1 MGRRPGRMT
10 YAFEF
15 GQVFAAWDELL
26 AGALRTLWLSA
37 AAMAI
42 GMVVAVLGALG
53 KTGGPRPLR
62 WLIDAYIELIRNTP
76 FLIQIFMVFFGLPAI
91 GLRLEAD
98 QASLLALVV
107 NVGAYGIEIIRAGIE
122 SIAKGQ
128 IEAGRALGLKPLQI
142 FRLIVLKPAVQAVYP
157 ALTSQFILL
166 MLNSSVCSAI
176 AASELTGAAN
186 DIQARNFRSFEV
198 YFVVTAIYFALSLL
212 FWGLFALIERRF
224 LRQPAAR

>member
-1 MGRRPGRMT
+1 MNYT
-10 YAFEF
+10 FEF

-53 KTGGPRPLR
+53 KTNGPVALR

-76 FLIQIFMVFFGLPAI
+76 FLIQIFVVFFGLPAI
-91 GLRLEAD
+91 GIRLEAD

-122 SIAKGQ
+122 SIAVGQ
-128 IEAGRALGLKPLQI
+128 VEAGKALGLKPLQV
-142 FRLIVLKPAVQAVYP
+142 FRLVVLKPALQAIYP
-157 ALTSQFILL
+157 SLTSQFILL

-198 YFVVTAIYFALSLL
+198 YFVVTGIYFALSVL
-212 FWGLFALIERRF
+212 FWGIFALIERRF
-224 LRQPAAR
+224 LRQPAPR

>member
-1 MGRRPGRMT
+1 MN
-10 YAFEF
+10 YVFEF

-37 AAMAI
+37 ASMVI

-53 KTGGPRPLR
+53 KTSGSRPLR
-62 WLIDAYIELIRNTP
+62 WAIDAYIELIRNTP
-76 FLIQIFMVFFGLPAI
+76 FLIQIFVVFFGLPVI
-91 GLRLEAD
+91 GIRLEAD
-98 QASLLALVV
+98 QASLLALVI

-122 SIAKGQ
+122 SISKGQ

-142 FRLIVLKPAVQAVYP
+142 FRLVVLKPAIQAIYP

-166 MLNSSVCSAI
+166 MLNSSVCSVI

-198 YFVVTAIYFALSLL
+198 YFVVTAMYFALSMM
-212 FWGLFALIERRF
+212 FWGAFALIERAF
-224 LRQPAAR
+224 LRQPATR

>member
-1 MGRRPGRMT
+1 MN

-15 GQVFAAWDELL
+15 AQVFAAWDELL

-37 AAMAI
+37 AAMVI
-42 GMVVAVLGALG
+42 GMVVAVAGALG

-62 WLIDAYIELIRNTP
+62 WVIDAYIELIRNTP
-76 FLIQIFMVFFGLPAI
+76 FLIQIFVVFFGLPAI
-91 GLRLEAD
+91 GIRLEAD

-142 FRLIVLKPAVQAVYP
+142 FRLIVLKPAIQAIYP

-186 DIQARNFRSFEV
+186 DIQARTFRSFEV
-198 YFVVTAIYFALSLL
+198 YFVVTAIYFVLSLL
-212 FWGLFALIERRF
+212 FWGLFAMIERRF
-224 LRQPAAR
+224 LRQPAVR